1 MRGTWIILLIMVVAG
16 VGMYFWF
23 NRKPKAANHDTIVF
37 KNTPDS
43 IIKKL
48 KVYVADDPKEV
59 MYLDSIWMQADSTP
73 LRQVLNG
80 VEQDT
85 MSKQYSNI
93 TLFITYGQHS
103 FYDLELKKPDPKMA
117 YTLNFEIEPM
127 SDSDT
132 LIIDGLIT
140 PQQGDAIHFAS
151 PMMELYSK
159 FVVTY
164 NHKLPQP
171 PPDSTA
177 IRGHDPN
184 KTITILKN

>member
-1 MRGTWIILLIMVVAG
+1 MRGTWIILLIMVIIG

-23 NRKPKAANHDTIVF
+23 ARKPKASASDTIVF
-37 KNTPDS
+37 KDTPDS
-43 IIKKL
+43 IVKKL
-48 KVYVADDPKEV
+48 QVYIADDPKEV
-59 MYLDSIWMQADSTP
+59 MWMDSVWMLSDSTP
-73 LRQVLNG
+73 LRKVMGG

-85 MSKQYSNI
+85 MSKNYSNV
-93 TLFITYGQHS
+93 TLFLTYDHKS

-117 YTLNFEIEPM
+117 YNFTFDIEPM

-140 PQQGDAIHFAS
+140 PQRGNAMHFAS
-151 PMMELYSK
+151 PMMEMYSR

-164 NHKLPQP
+164 NHKLPPP
-171 PPDSTA
+171 PPDSLA
-177 IRGHDPN
+177 IKGHDAS